1 MRRAFQALG
10 PAYFENMAAGSG
22 TGTVS
27 TRTLSAVGSQGEAGV
42 KKREELWS
50 TLYGAL
56 SESI

>member
-10 PAYFENMAAGSG
+10 PAYFENMAVSSG

-27 TRTLSAVGSQGEAGV
+27 TRTLSAVSSQGEAGA

-50 TLYGAL
+50 ALYGAL

>member
-10 PAYFENMAAGSG
+10 PAYFENMAGSG

-27 TRTLSAVGSQGEAGV
+27 TRTLSAVSSQGEVGV

>member
-22 TGTVS
+22 TGMVS
-27 TRTLSAVGSQGEAGV
+27 TRTLSTVGSQGEAGV
-42 KKREELWS
+42 KKREELRS